1 MNWFYRKYK
10 ESWLHQK
17 FNQKWT
23 KEKQKG
29 YMNSWYFP

>member
-10 ESWLHQK
+10 ESWIHQK